1 MPVELLHSQH
11 RAADPTHELDACARD
26 VVLVFAAALF
36 LANSALMVSV
46 ALAVVVLFAIG
57 FASGNAN
64 VSQLSAGETADVASE
79 GRSGG
84 IRK

>member
-1 MPVELLHSQH
+1 MELLHSQH
-11 RAADPTHELDACARD
+11 RAADPTHEVDACARD
-26 VVLVFAAALF
+26 VGLVFAAALF
-36 LANSALMVSV
+36 LSNSALMLSV
-46 ALAVVVLFAIG
+46 ALAVVMLFSLG

-64 VSQLSAGETADVASE
+64 LSQLSVGETADVASE

>member
-46 ALAVVVLFAIG
+46 ALAVVVLFSLG

-64 VSQLSAGETADVASE
+64 LSQLSAGETADVASG

>member
-1 MPVELLHSQH
+1 MELLHSRH
-11 RAADPTHELDACARD
+11 RAADPTHEFDACARD

-36 LANSALMVSV
+36 LANSAPMVSV
-46 ALAVVVLFAIG
+46 ALAVVVLFLLG
-57 FASGNAN
+57 FASGNASL
-64 VSQLSAGETADVASE
+64 SQRSTSETADVASE